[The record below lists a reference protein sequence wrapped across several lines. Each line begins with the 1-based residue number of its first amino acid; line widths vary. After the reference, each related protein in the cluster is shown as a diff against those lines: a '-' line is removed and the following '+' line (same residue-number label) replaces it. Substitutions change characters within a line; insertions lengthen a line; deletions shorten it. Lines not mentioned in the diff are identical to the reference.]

1 MRQPREIQ
9 PRSRLSVLLAGLVG
23 LADRVRSKW
32 GIYRSIKD
40 SADLAN
46 TYLLLT
52 DMKAYRWQ

>member
-1 MRQPREIQ
+1 
-9 PRSRLSVLLAGLVG
+9 LAGLVG